1 MAKSMALN
9 QASGIT
15 GMLKDGHKHIEG
27 VDDAIVR
34 NLEAGKQL
42 ATIVHTSLGPNG
54 MKKLVIN
61 HLDKIIVTSD
71 CATIIK
77 ELEVQHP
84 AAKLLVHATDM
95 QSSEMGDGTNLVVS
109 FAGELLKLSEDLL
122 RMGLH
127 PSEIIKGYKTAQEK
141 CYEVLPTLESSTLKG
156 KLRNKKELVKILK
169 PVIGSKQQGFEEIL
183 SNLVADACI
192 DVMSPTDKINVD
204 NIRVAKIMGG
214 HVRDSVVFK
223 GMVIQRDSLGTIN
236 RVENAKIAVFSC
248 GVELS
253 GTEAQSVVL
262 IRTAEE
268 LLNYTKS
275 EENKMEEIIKGIAES
290 GVNVVI
296 SGGSI
301 SEVALHFLEKYGIM
315 ALKIPSKWDLRRICS
330 AVNATALVRLGAPT
344 PEEMGHCSLAYV
356 RELGGKLVTIFHQNE
371 GENSHLATIVLR
383 ASTESLLSDL
393 ERAIDNGIMTVKH
406 LSSNPEFVPGAG
418 ACEIELAHQISRFG
432 ESSPGL
438 EQYAIRQYARAFEII
453 PRTLAE
459 NNGMDATRIVTELY
473 AAHANGQKNAGV
485 DLDNNTI
492 GSTPVQDLMV
502 SKRNAIRLA
511 TDAALTVLRVDQLIM
526 SKPAGGPKAP
536 EQGPNDA

>member
-1 MAKSMALN
+1 MAKSMAFD

-27 VDDAIVR
+27 IDDAIVR

-61 HLDKIIVTSD
+61 HLDKIVVTSD
-71 CATIIK
+71 CATIVN

-84 AAKLLVHATDM
+84 AAKLLVHASEM
-95 QSSEMGDGTNLVVS
+95 QSTEIGDGTNLVVS

-127 PSEIIKGYKTAQEK
+127 PSEIIRGYKTAQEK
-141 CYEVLPTLESSTLKG
+141 CFEILPTLESSTLRG
-156 KLRNKKELVKILK
+156 KLRNKKELIKILK
-169 PVIGSKQQGFEEIL
+169 PVIGAKQYGYEDTL
-183 SNLVADACI
+183 SNLVADACL
-192 DVMSPTDKINVD
+192 DVMTPTDKINVD

-214 HVRDSVVFK
+214 HVRDSLVFK
-223 GMVIQRDSLGTIN
+223 GMVIQRDSQGTIE
-236 RVENAKIAVFSC
+236 RVENAKIAVYSC

-253 GTEAQSVVL
+253 GTEAQSVIL

-275 EENKMEEIIKGIAES
+275 EENKMEEIVKGIADS
-290 GVNVVI
+290 GINVVI

-301 SEVALHFLEKYGIM
+301 SEVALHYLENYGIM
-315 ALKIPSKWDLRRICS
+315 SLKIASKWDLRRICS
-330 AVNATALVRLGAPT
+330 AVNATALVRLGPPT

-356 RELGGKLVTIFHQNE
+356 RELGGKQVTIFQQNQ
-371 GENSHLATIVLR
+371 GENSRLATIVLR

-393 ERAIDNGIMTVKH
+393 ERAVDNGVMTIKH
-406 LSSNPEFVPGAG
+406 LSTNPEFVPGAG
-418 ACEIELAHQISRFG
+418 ACEIELAHQIIRFG
-432 ESSPGL
+432 ETSPGL
-438 EQYAIRQYARAFEII
+438 EQYAIRQFARAFEVI

-473 AAHANGQKNAGV
+473 AAHANGERAVGV
-485 DLDNNTI
+485 DLENNVIANT
-492 GSTPVQDLMV
+492 GVQDLMV
-502 SKRNAIRLA
+502 SKKNAIRLA

-536 EQGPNDA
+536 QQGANDS

>member
-9 QASGIT
+9 QAAGIT

-34 NLEAGKQL
+34 NLEAAKQL

-127 PSEIIKGYKTAQEK
+127 PSEVIRGYKTALEK
-141 CYEVLPTLESSTLKG
+141 CFEILPTLESSTLKG
-156 KLRNKKELVKILK
+156 KLRNKRELVKILK
-169 PVIGSKQQGFEEIL
+169 PVIGAKQYGYEDIL

-192 DVMSPTDKINVD
+192 DVMSLTDKINVD
-204 NIRVAKIMGG
+204 NIRVAKVMGG
-214 HVRDSVVFK
+214 HIRDSIVFK
-223 GMVIQRDSLGTIN
+223 GMVIQRDTNGTIK
-236 RVENAKIAVFSC
+236 RVENAKLAVYSC
-248 GVELS
+248 GVELTGS
-253 GTEAQSVVL
+253 ETQSVVL

-275 EENKMEEIIKGIAES
+275 EEKQMEDIVRGIAES

-301 SEVALHFLEKYGIM
+301 SEVAQHFLEKYGIM
-315 ALKIPSKWDLRRICS
+315 SLKIASKWDLRRICS
-330 AVNATALVRLGAPT
+330 AVNATALVRLGPPT

-356 RELGGKLVTIFHQNE
+356 RELGGKQVTIFQQKE
-371 GENSHLATIVLR
+371 GENSRLATIVLR

-393 ERAIDNGIMTVKH
+393 ERAVDNGIMTIKH

-418 ACEIELAHQISRFG
+418 ACEIELAHQINRFG
-432 ESSPGL
+432 ETCPGL
-438 EQYAIRQYARAFEII
+438 EQYAIRQFAKAFEII

-473 AAHANGQKNAGV
+473 VAHTNGQKAVGV
-485 DLDNNTI
+485 DLENNVI
-492 GSTPVQDLMV
+492 GNTGVQDLMV

-536 EQGPNDA
+536 QDGPSDA